1 MRFASRLPA
10 AGGKLCRNERP
21 NLEGVT
27 GKRRMAFVA
36 QAHPFVSARPRAR
49 WAKIFLIGTTVFN
62 FFLLTLEATKGG
74 LEASKGV
81 ELHEALIGFV
91 TLFYVSAF
99 FLSAVTFLSWLHRA
113 VKNLSALGA
122 RKLRFTPGW
131 AVGWFFVPFM
141 DLIRP
146 YEAVTELWH
155 ASDPAIPSYEPASR
169 PTPAPVRW
177 WWGLFVLWI
186 VTSRLGD
193 QLSHAT
199 SSGVFEGQAAHL
211 LMIVSYVLEIPA
223 AILAIRLIR
232 AINQNQERKHS
243 ASSIGAPV

>member
-1 MRFASRLPA
+1 MCL
-10 AGGKLCRNERP
+10 NEGP
-21 NLEGVT
+21 
-27 GKRRMAFVA
+27 KRHMALAA

-49 WAKIFLIGTTVFN
+49 WAKIFLIVTTVFN
-62 FFLLTLEATKGG
+62 FFLLVLEATMGG
-74 LEASKGV
+74 FGANKGV
-81 ELHEALIGFV
+81 ELYEALIGLV
-91 TLFYVSAF
+91 TLFYASAW

-169 PTPAPVRW
+169 AAPAAVRW

-211 LMIVSYVLEIPA
+211 LIIVSHVLEIPA
-223 AILAIRLIR
+223 AILAMRLIG

>member
-1 MRFASRLPA
+1 
-10 AGGKLCRNERP
+10 
-21 NLEGVT
+21 
-27 GKRRMAFVA
+27 MAFVA
-36 QAHPFVSARPRAR
+36 QPHPFVSARPRAR

-62 FFLLTLEATKGG
+62 FFLLMLEATRGG
-74 LEASKGV
+74 FGANKGV
-81 ELHEALIGFV
+81 ELYETLIGLV
-91 TLFYVSAF
+91 TLLYLSVW

-131 AVGWFFVPFM
+131 AVGWFFVPLM

-155 ASDPAIPSYEPASR
+155 ASDPAIRSYEPASR
-169 PTPAPVRW
+169 AAPAPVRW
-177 WWGLFVLWI
+177 WWSLLILWVL
-186 VTSRLGD
+186 TSRLGN
-193 QLSHAT
+193 QLSQAT

-211 LMIVSYVLEIPA
+211 LMIVSHLLEIPA
-223 AILAIRLIR
+223 AILAIRLIG

-243 ASSIGAPV
+243 ASPSGAPV